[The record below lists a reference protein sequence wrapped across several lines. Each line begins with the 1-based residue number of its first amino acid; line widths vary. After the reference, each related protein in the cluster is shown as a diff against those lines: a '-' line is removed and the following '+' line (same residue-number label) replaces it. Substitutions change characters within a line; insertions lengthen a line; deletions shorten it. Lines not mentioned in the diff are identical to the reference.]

1 MVHEVRKE
9 PSKAQAPDLDWSQ
22 IQETVRMLHLSVA
35 QIEMAMNEGDES
47 IGTLSN
53 SFTSM
58 IGNVKTISAAAEGLT
73 HLEKDAPIEHAIQQN
88 CAQVEAQMHAAIVA
102 FQFYDKL
109 SQRLAHVMHSME
121 SLAELVGDRS
131 RLYHPYEWTG
141 LQEKIRSRYSTQE
154 EQDMFDAL
162 LSGASIHE
170 ALQECEA
177 KRMERSG
184 QDDIELF

>member
-1 MVHEVRKE
+1 MSQEVQKG
-9 PSKAQAPDLDWSQ
+9 PSQALAPDLDWSQ
-22 IQETVRMLHLSVA
+22 IQETVRMLHLAVA

-47 IGTLSN
+47 IGALSN

-58 IGNVKTISAAAEGLT
+58 IGNVKTIATATKGLV
-73 HLEKDAPIEHAIQQN
+73 HLEENAPIEQTIEQN
-88 CAQVEAQMHAAIVA
+88 CKQVEGQMHAAIVA

-121 SLAELVGDRS
+121 SLAELVGDRA
-131 RLYHPYEWTG
+131 RLYHPFEWAG

-162 LSGASIHE
+162 LRGASIQE
-170 ALQECEA
+170 ALQECESRRA
-177 KRMERSG
+177 ERAG